1 MYYDRTCGTLLVTR
15 CAWLERSRVS
25 FSSSRRCAFAF
36 SRLRFQGVRHD
47 PVSESLR
54 VLRRGLARR
63 FMTRHHRLSRRR
75 TPPRSRLHLR
85 FESDSRATAVAP
97 NVPRT
102 VPQRAIGR
110 ARDRDVVRVDVRS
123 AEDASGGGRRPCGR
137 SGLRRSGVRSI
148 ARRSGLRR
156 SASGSSAARA
166 SAARA
171 SGEAAPPRPLG
182 APADLGRLDRVG
194 DGSRSRFP
202 RGSAGALVSRRGPR
216 RRRRT
221 NAGPTLRGGRTW
233 PSPARADSPGR

>member
-15 CAWLERSRVS
+15 RAWLERSRVS
-25 FSSSRRCAFAF
+25 FSSSRRRASAF

-63 FMTRHHRLSRRR
+63 SMTRHHRLSRRR

-85 FESDSRATAVAP
+85 FESNSRATVVAP

-110 ARDRDVVRVDVRS
+110 ARDRDARS
-123 AEDASGGGRRPCGR
+123 DRPERRRRPPLPPIDGR
-137 SGLRRSGVRSI
+137 SSA
-148 ARRSGLRR
+148 AR
-156 SASGSSAARA
+156 ASGSSAARA

-171 SGEAAPPRPLG
+171 SGSAPPRPSSTRG
-182 APADLGRLDRVG
+182 PRP
-194 DGSRSRFP
+194 SRSSGRRVAIRFP
-202 RGSAGALVSRRGPR
+202 RGSAGALVSRR
-216 RRRRT
+216 
-221 NAGPTLRGGRTW
+221 RGLGADAGRTPGRRFVEGERW
-233 PSPARADSPGR
+233 PNRARADSPGR